1 MLREFT
7 RIIIIIGYIIAYIVI
22 FMILIGLGLR

>member
-7 RIIIIIGYIIAYIVI
+7 RIIIGYIIAYIVT